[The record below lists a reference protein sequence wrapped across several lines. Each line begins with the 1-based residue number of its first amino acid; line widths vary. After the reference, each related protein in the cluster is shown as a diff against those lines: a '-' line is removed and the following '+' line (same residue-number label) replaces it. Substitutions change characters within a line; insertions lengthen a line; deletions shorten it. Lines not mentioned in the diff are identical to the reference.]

1 MSARAIVYNFIS
13 EQAEIIQNLVRDG
26 EMEIIEWFCHPP
38 FGSVPIR
45 SFADVKYGL
54 DDSFGLGEQIY
65 EKIYQYLPVF
75 LDMHQRRFPYF
86 QNTLYDLVGD
96 FNRQFG
102 VVYRLLESTQPD
114 LVLFG
119 NIPHGGHDF
128 LLYRVA
134 RAMGIRTLVLFQIPV
149 CPRFMILED
158 IDDFGQ
164 FSKKMTGTTDEIGI
178 LPEIRKPFYMRR
190 KAPSLRRVYRFLKP
204 LVDPGTTLPY
214 LRKSIRYMKY
224 RVSHSAAIQRIQEF
238 GLYAY
243 FPLHL
248 QPEMTTSS
256 LGGMYVDQML
266 AIERLAR
273 KMPSGS
279 RVVVKENP
287 KQNEY
292 QRPASFYERLAAIP
306 NVVLVPTKIDTFD
319 LIKRSLFVATVTGT
333 AGWEAVNL
341 GKPALVF
348 GKAWY
353 ERLPGVFK
361 YKPDI
366 DLDKVIGFKS
376 DQAVLERMYQELLSH
391 SWPGIISSPYF
402 ALTPGLDI
410 HANNQKVADAI
421 RSAIGSNG

>member
-1 MSARAIVYNFIS
+1 MSTRAIVYNFIS
-13 EQAEIIQNLVRDG
+13 EQAEIIHNLVRDG
-26 EMEIIEWFCHPP
+26 EIEIIEWFCHPP

-65 EKIYQYLPVF
+65 EKVYPYLPVF

-86 QNTLYDLVGD
+86 QNNLYDLIGD

-102 VVYRLLESTQPD
+102 VVYRLLERTNPD

-164 FSKKMTGTTDEIGI
+164 FSRKMTGTSEGIGP
-178 LPEIRKPFYMRR
+178 LPEIRKPFYMRK
-190 KAPSLRRVYRFLKP
+190 KAPSLRRVYRLLKP
-204 LVDPGTTLPY
+204 LMNPGTILPY
-214 LRKSIRYMKY
+214 LYKSVRYMKY
-224 RVSHSAAIQRIQEF
+224 RISHSAAIRRINEF
-238 GLYAY
+238 GPYAY

-256 LGGMYVDQML
+256 LGGMYVDQVL

-292 QRPASFYERLAAIP
+292 QRPASFYTRLAAIP
-306 NVVLVPTKIDTFD
+306 NVVLIPTDTNTFG
-319 LIKRSLFVATVTGT
+319 LIQGSMFVATVTGT

-361 YKPDI
+361 YKSDI
-366 DLDKVIGFKS
+366 DLDTVISFNS
-376 DQAVLERMYQELLSH
+376 DRVLLECKYRELLSL
-391 SWPGIISSPYF
+391 SWPGIISSPCF

-410 HANNQKVADAI
+410 HGNNQKVAEAI
-421 RSAIGSNG
+421 CLAIGSSE

>member
-1 MSARAIVYNFIS
+1 MN
-13 EQAEIIQNLVRDG
+13 
-26 EMEIIEWFCHPP
+26 
-38 FGSVPIR
+38 
-45 SFADVKYGL
+45 
-54 DDSFGLGEQIY
+54 
-65 EKIYQYLPVF
+65 
-75 LDMHQRRFPYF
+75 
-86 QNTLYDLVGD
+86 
-96 FNRQFG
+96 
-102 VVYRLLESTQPD
+102 YR
-114 LVLFG
+114 
-119 NIPHGGHDF
+119 I
-128 LLYRVA
+128 
-134 RAMGIRTLVLFQIPV
+134 
-149 CPRFMILED
+149 
-158 IDDFGQ
+158 
-164 FSKKMTGTTDEIGI
+164 
-178 LPEIRKPFYMRR
+178 
-190 KAPSLRRVYRFLKP
+190 
-204 LVDPGTTLPY
+204 
-214 LRKSIRYMKY
+214 
-224 RVSHSAAIQRIQEF
+224 SHSAATQRIQEF
-238 GLYAY
+238 GSYAY

-292 QRPASFYERLAAIP
+292 QRPESFYMRLAAIP
-306 NVVLVPTKIDTFD
+306 NVVLAPTETSTFD
-319 LIKRSLFVATVTGT
+319 LIRGSLFVATVTGT

-366 DLDKVIGFKS
+366 ELEKVIGFNL
-376 DQAVLERMYQELLSH
+376 DRGALETMYRELMSL

-410 HANNQKVADAI
+410 RENNRRVTEAI
-421 RSAIGSNG
+421 RTAIGFIA